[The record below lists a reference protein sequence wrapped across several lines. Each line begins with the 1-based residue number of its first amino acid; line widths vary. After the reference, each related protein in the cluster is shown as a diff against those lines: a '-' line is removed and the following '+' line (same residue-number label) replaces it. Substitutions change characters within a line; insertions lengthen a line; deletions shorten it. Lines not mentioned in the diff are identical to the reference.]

1 MHVKPQAHGEA
12 HVTKFRSVMN
22 TQILNFRSFN
32 FGQEPS
38 SLDIVKFGIRA
49 VFSLVTGTSKYIC
62 LNQESNSLNKIK
74 KHCSSLE
81 KRAVKKASVTN
92 QVGQNANGVA
102 KSQYIFT
109 AEEFVES
116 INENGDLQLDGI
128 VFVNDDLDL
137 SQFPSIK
144 KLPDRLYVD
153 GNLTL
158 SGCSELKAL
167 SQTELKVSGSLIADN
182 CKALGQ
188 VTKDIRVGGDI
199 NFENCILLGDIPENI
214 MLAGYKSDSTHRK
227 INLKGTAI
235 NPDYELTDK
244 STHKSVKPFK
254 QPDNVS
260 HSFEFSSPFDSAIRG
275 LIHGAG
281 WSYSLPSL
289 ALNQEEKETLLNW
302 VEKRL
307 QTVRLCAKNEKY
319 QHFAKVYAQK
329 IVSVLK
335 AMEDSPAHKELV
347 MKLLQDGTF
356 TDLGSA
362 DQALFIDEAFL
373 NARLDRL
380 IIEGDEQN
388 LKDVAKQLMYLKMLS
403 NHVAGGDG
411 SELTNDLKMALV
423 ETKHALRKD
432 VDIPFQLQVDENQ
445 AYSMIDKTDINFAKA
460 VIRSCSSPLA
470 LDTYL
475 SESGLWR
482 RFRERSVPPYNSLEE
497 CDVPEDQMCVISR
510 EFEKDMVRYK
520 KQSYGYENFKE
531 WYLKVGKDP
540 INLELDWSSVK
551 RYKSN
556 KVEDRQQVTDDPV

>member
-1 MHVKPQAHGEA
+1 M
-12 HVTKFRSVMN
+12 TKFRSVMN

-38 SLDIVKFGIRA
+38 TLDIVKFGIRA

-92 QVGQNANGVA
+92 QVGQNAVA

-137 SQFPSIK
+137 SQFPNIK
-144 KLPDRLYVD
+144 NLPDRLYVD

-199 NFENCILLGDIPENI
+199 NFENCILLGEIPENI

-244 STHKSVKPFK
+244 STHKSVQPFK

-281 WSYSLPSL
+281 WSYTLTSL
-289 ALNQEEKETLLNW
+289 ALNQEEEEALLNW

-307 QTVRLCAKNEKY
+307 QTVRLCAKNEQYK
-319 QHFAKVYAQK
+319 HFAKVYAQK

-335 AMEDSPAHKELV
+335 AIEDSPAHKELV
-347 MKLLQDGTF
+347 MDLLQDRSF

-373 NARLDRL
+373 NARADRL
-380 IIEGDEQN
+380 IIEGDEKN
-388 LKDVAKQLMYLKMLS
+388 LKDVARQLMHLNMLAS
-403 NHVAGGDG
+403 HLAGSSG
-411 SELTNDLKMALV
+411 SEPTNDVKMAIV
-423 ETKHALRKD
+423 EIRHALSKQID
-432 VDIPFQLQVDENQ
+432 LPYQLQVDENQ
-445 AYSMIDKTDINFAKA
+445 AYSMIDEEGIIFARGL
-460 VIRSCSSPLA
+460 IRQCSTPLA

-475 SESGLWR
+475 SDSGLWR
-482 RFRERSVPPYNSLEE
+482 RFRERSIPSYSSLEE
-497 CDVPEDQMCVISR
+497 CDPPEYQKCGISR
-510 EFEKDMVRYK
+510 DFEKDMILYK
-520 KQSYGYENFKE
+520 KQSYAYENFKE
-531 WYLKVGKDP
+531 WYLRAGKDP
-540 INLELDWSSVK
+540 INEELDWSNVK

>member
-1 MHVKPQAHGEA
+1 M
-12 HVTKFRSVMN
+12 TKFRSVMN

-32 FGQEPS
+32 FGQEPGT
-38 SLDIVKFGIRA
+38 LDIVKFGIRA

-109 AEEFVES
+109 AEEFLKS
-116 INENGDLQLDGI
+116 INENGDLQLDGT

-137 SQFPSIK
+137 SQFPNIK
-144 KLPDRLYVD
+144 NLPDRLYVD

-167 SQTELKVSGSLIADN
+167 SKTELKVSGALIADN

-188 VTKDIRVGGDI
+188 VTEDIRVGGDI
-199 NFENCILLGDIPENI
+199 SFENCILLGEIPENI
-214 MLAGYKSDSTHRK
+214 IFAGYKSDSTHRK

-235 NPDYELTDK
+235 NSDYELTDK
-244 STHKSVKPFK
+244 STHKSVKPFQ
-254 QPDNVS
+254 QPDTVT
-260 HSFEFSSPFDSAIRG
+260 HSFDFSSSFDSAVRG
-275 LIHGAG
+275 LIHAAG

-289 ALNQEEKETLLNW
+289 ALNPEEEETLSNW

-307 QTVRLCAKNEKY
+307 QTVRLCAKDEKY
-319 QHFAKVYAQK
+319 KHFAKIYAQK

-335 AMEDSPAHKELV
+335 AMEDNITHRDLV
-347 MKLLQDGTF
+347 MNLLQDISF

-373 NARLDRL
+373 LARADRL
-380 IIEGDEQN
+380 IVEGDEQN
-388 LKDVAKQLMYLKMLS
+388 LKVVASQLMHLKMLS
-403 NHVAGGDG
+403 DNLLINSGG

-423 ETKHALRKD
+423 ETRYALSKQID
-432 VDIPFQLQVDENQ
+432 LPCQLQFDENQ
-445 AYSMIDKTDINFAKA
+445 AYSMIDAEGVDFAVNYILELSTEA
-460 VIRSCSSPLA
+460 A
-470 LDTYL
+470 LDAFL
-475 SESGLWR
+475 SDSGLWR
-482 RFRERSVPPYNSLEE
+482 KFRGTFIPSYSSLKE
-497 CDVPEDQMCVISR
+497 CDPPEHQQCLITLKV
-510 EFEKDMVRYK
+510 ETDMILYN
-520 KQSYGYENFKE
+520 KQSYSYESFKK
-531 WYLKVGKDP
+531 WYLDTGKDP
-540 INLELDWSSVK
+540 LNNEIDFSSIE

-556 KVEDRQQVTDDPV
+556 KVEDRQQVTDEPV